1 MLKSM
6 GSHIGRHDRVTE
18 LKVVVGCYKPYL
30 TEYPNVL
37 RSTETDEKN
46 ERWSTVGQLSEGD
59 QEIIDLLL
67 YSSQGCGKF
76 ISPVK
81 SPALAGVQE

>member
-6 GSHIGRHDRVTE
+6 GSHISRHDRVTE

-46 ERWSTVGQLSEGD
+46 ERWSTVG
-59 QEIIDLLL
+59 
-67 YSSQGCGKF
+67 
-76 ISPVK
+76 
-81 SPALAGVQE
+81 